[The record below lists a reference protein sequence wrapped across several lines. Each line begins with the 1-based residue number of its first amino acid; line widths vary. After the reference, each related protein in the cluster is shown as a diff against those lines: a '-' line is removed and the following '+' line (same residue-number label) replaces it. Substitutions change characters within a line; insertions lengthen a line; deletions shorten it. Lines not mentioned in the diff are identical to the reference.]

1 MLCDCLHDV
10 MILRLWLTA
19 KGLETQGHCEEMV
32 VCAACSRVIMN
43 GIFFI
48 ALFAALLLYDY
59 ALVPMA
65 RQCAASV
72 DCTSA
77 RAACADITFRYVDVD
92 DIP

>member
-1 MLCDCLHDV
+1 
-10 MILRLWLTA
+10 
-19 KGLETQGHCEEMV
+19 
-32 VCAACSRVIMN
+32 MN

-48 ALFAALLLYDY
+48 ALIAALLLYDY

-65 RQCAASV
+65 RQCADNV

-77 RAACADITFRYVDVD
+77 RAACADVTFRYVDVD